1 MPERDTSDDEE
12 RTRPFWSGTLSFGL
26 VSIPVDLVPAQRTS
40 HAALRQLDA
49 DGTPLARRYYCP
61 SDEAEVEP
69 DQIVRGYE
77 LDDGDVVVVTDEEL
91 EALAP
96 EKSREIDLRLFV
108 DKDSIDP
115 LYFERSYFL
124 APGANSGK
132 AYRLLTAVMEGS
144 RRAGIATF
152 VMRDKEYLVAIFAD
166 AGLLHAE
173 TMRFH
178 DEVRSTGDVGLP
190 RPTRVDAKALERV
203 RSVVRGL
210 AEDDWDPSALE
221 DPHEAVLELAQ
232 KKLARN
238 KDVVQ
243 SRGAPQR
250 EGGHVVDLMEV
261 LRASLAQND
270 MAAKN
275 SRVAKSGTAAKKG
288 AAAENTKPRGGTR
301 PGAGAKNASSTRRAS
316 ASRPAATRAR
326 TKPKKKSAAR
336 RRV

>member
-1 MPERDTSDDEE
+1 MPERDTTDDEQHG
-12 RTRPFWSGTLSFGL
+12 RPFWSGTLSFGL

-61 SDEAEVEP
+61 SDDEEVEP
-69 DQIVRGYE
+69 EHVVRGYQ
-77 LDDGDVVVVTDEEL
+77 LDDGDIVVVTDEEL

-108 DKDSIDP
+108 DRDSIDP

-132 AYRLLTAVMEGS
+132 AYRLLTAVMERS

-166 AGLLHAE
+166 GGLLHAE

-178 DEVRSTGDVGLP
+178 DEVRSTRDVGSP
-190 RPTRVDAKALERV
+190 RPTRVEAKALERMRRAV
-203 RSVVRGL
+203 HGL
-210 AEDDWDPSALE
+210 AEETWDPSELQ
-221 DPHEAVLELAQ
+221 DPHEPVR
-232 KKLARN
+232 KLAER
-238 KDVVQ
+238 KLAKLQDVVQ
-243 SRGAPQR
+243 SQGAPER
-250 EGGHVVDLMEV
+250 ESGHVVDLMEV

-270 MAAKN
+270 M
-275 SRVAKSGTAAKKG
+275 VAKSGRARGSRPAGKKKAK
-288 AAAENTKPRGGTR
+288 
-301 PGAGAKNASSTRRAS
+301 SSARRAS
-316 ASRPAATRAR
+316 TSRPAATRA
-326 TKPKKKSAAR
+326 KPKKKSAAR
-336 RRV
+336 RRG